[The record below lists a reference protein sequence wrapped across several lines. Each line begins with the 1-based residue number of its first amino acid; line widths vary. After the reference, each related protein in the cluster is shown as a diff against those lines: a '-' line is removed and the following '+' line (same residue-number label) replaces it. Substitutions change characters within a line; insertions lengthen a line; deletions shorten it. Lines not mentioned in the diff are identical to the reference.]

1 MHAADI
7 AVLRGLAARVA
18 EIAALPSQ
26 QTTIDLWKATNA
38 LRPVRPMVMIDQIPW
53 HEMNVADELTLRT
66 EDAFA
71 RELETE
77 FRRTLYQWDHMRADM
92 VVRPLVQ
99 VRKVITHD
107 GFGAGKVEET
117 LSQDAGNE
125 IVSHHYIDQFAN
137 DGDERKIRIPTVTLD
152 AAATAE
158 REAKA
163 HQALDGIL
171 DVQMQGLL
179 PSYELWD
186 QLVEMRTPELV
197 LFDLADRPEHMMA
210 IAEAWAAAWL
220 AYLDILE
227 DGGFLGHSQSYIHC
241 TGAFTDELPADG
253 FDPTKP
259 RAKDLWTYGMAQI
272 LGSVSHAMS
281 EEFELPFAAKWYSR
295 FGLGY
300 YGCCDPLHNK
310 IDLVRRIPN
319 VRKISISPW
328 AKLEVAAEA
337 IGSDFVMSRK
347 PNPAPL
353 ALDSWDVEPPLAEV
367 RRSIEV
373 AAGSGTP
380 IELILKDISTVRR
393 EPQRLWDWERRVME
407 IVQG

>member
-1 MHAADI
+1 MHAADV

-18 EIAALPSQ
+18 EIAALPTQ
-26 QTTIDLWKATNA
+26 QETIGLWKAVNS

-53 HEMNVADELTLRT
+53 HEMHVDDELTLRT

-71 RELETE
+71 RELETQL
-77 FRRTLYQWDHMRADM
+77 RRTLYQWAHMRADM

-99 VRKVITHD
+99 IRKVITHD

-117 LSQDAGNE
+117 LAQDSEND
-125 IVSHHYIDQFAN
+125 IVAHHYTDQFPN
-137 DGDERKIRIPTVTLD
+137 EGDQHKIRIPTVTLD

-163 HQALDGIL
+163 HEALDGIL
-171 DVQMQGLL
+171 DVQMQGVL

-186 QLVEMRTPELV
+186 QLVEMRNPELV

-210 IAEAWAAAWL
+210 IAEAWSAAWL
-220 AYLDILE
+220 GYLDVLE
-227 DGGFLGHSQSYIHC
+227 DRGLLGYGQGDIHC

-253 FDPTKP
+253 FDPAKP

-281 EEFELPFAAKWYSR
+281 EEFELPFAAKWFAR

-319 VRKISISPW
+319 IRKISISPW
-328 AKLEVAAEA
+328 AKVEVAAER
-337 IGSDFVMSRK
+337 IGSDYVMSRK
-347 PNPAPL
+347 PNPTL
-353 ALDSWDVEPPLAEV
+353 FALDSWDVEPSLAEV
-367 RRSIEV
+367 RRSMRV
-373 AAGSGTP
+373 ATATGTP

-393 EPQRLWDWERRVME
+393 QPQRLWDWERRVME
-407 IVQG
+407 LVRG

>member
-1 MHAADI
+1 
-7 AVLRGLAARVA
+7 
-18 EIAALPSQ
+18 
-26 QTTIDLWKATNA
+26 
-38 LRPVRPMVMIDQIPW
+38 MVMIDQIPW
-53 HEMNVADELTLRT
+53 HEMDVDGELALHT

-77 FRRTLYQWDHMRADM
+77 FRRTLYQWSHMRADM

-117 LSQDAGNE
+117 LAQDSEND
-125 IVSHHYIDQFAN
+125 IVAHHYIDQFPDA
-137 DGDERKIRIPTVTLD
+137 GDERKIRIPTVTLD
-152 AAATAE
+152 VAATAE

-163 HQALDGIL
+163 HEALDGIL
-171 DVQMQGLL
+171 GVQMQGLL

-186 QLVEMRTPELV
+186 QLVEMRNPELV

-210 IAEAWAAAWL
+210 IAEAWSAAWL
-220 AYLDILE
+220 AYLDVLE
-227 DGGFLGHSQSYIHC
+227 EGGFLGYNQTYIHC
-241 TGAFTDELPADG
+241 TGAFTDELPAQG
-253 FDPTKP
+253 FDPAKP

-281 EEFELPFAAKWYSR
+281 EEFELPFAAKWYAR

-310 IDLVRRIPN
+310 LDLVRRIPN
-319 VRKISISPW
+319 IRKISISPW
-328 AKLEVAAEA
+328 AKLEVAAER
-337 IGSDFVMSRK
+337 IGPDFVMSRK

-353 ALDSWDVEPPLAEV
+353 ALDGWDVEPSVAEV

-373 AAGSGTP
+373 AAGTGTP
-380 IELILKDISTVRR
+380 LELILKDISTVRR

-407 IVQG
+407 MVRGG